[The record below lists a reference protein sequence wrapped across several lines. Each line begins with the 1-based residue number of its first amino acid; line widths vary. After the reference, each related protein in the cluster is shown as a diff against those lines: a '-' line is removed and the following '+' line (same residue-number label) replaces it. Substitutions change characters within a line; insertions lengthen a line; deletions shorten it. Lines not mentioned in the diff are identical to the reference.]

1 MSSVQFE
8 YLAPISKQQQTL
20 ACPLLVQIIFGSHAD
35 LGAPTSKI
43 GEEPITNL
51 PTLDL
56 FYKLY
61 LVMKYLT
68 SFFLST
74 ENNSIGTKE

>member
-43 GEEPITNL
+43 GEKPITNL
-51 PTLDL
+51 PSLESFLQTLYGHEIFNFVL
-56 FYKLY
+56 
-61 LVMKYLT
+61 LVLQK
-68 SFFLST
+68 
-74 ENNSIGTKE
+74 